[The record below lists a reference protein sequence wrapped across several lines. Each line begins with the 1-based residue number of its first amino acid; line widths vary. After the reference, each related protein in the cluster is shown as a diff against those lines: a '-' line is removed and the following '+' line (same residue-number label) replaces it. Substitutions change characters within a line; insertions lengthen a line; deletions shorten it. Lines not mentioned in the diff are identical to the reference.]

1 MYTPK
6 VNVEERLPVLVSMMA
21 AHPLAAV
28 ISMGPEGLLA
38 SHIPLVH
45 ESDGSPFG
53 VLKGH
58 VSKANAQWKESSAAV
73 DALAIFTGPEHYVS
87 AGWYPGKTE
96 HGREVPT
103 WNYVAVHAY
112 GPLRMVRDRDWLM
125 AHLQSLT
132 DQVEA
137 PFTPPWKVTDAP
149 AEYISNLLDAI
160 VGFELP
166 IRRLEG
172 KWKVSQNRNDRDR
185 QAVMEG
191 LERLNTPAALTMKDL
206 VAGKR

>member
-6 VNVEERLPVLVSMMA
+6 VNAEERLPVLFAMMA

-28 ISMGPEGLLA
+28 ITMGPEGLLA

-45 ESDGSPFG
+45 ESDGSPYG

-58 VSKANAQWKESSAAV
+58 VSKANTQWKESSAAV
-73 DALAIFTGPEHYVS
+73 DALAVFTGPEHYIS
-87 AGWYPGKTE
+87 AGWYPAKAE

-103 WNYVAVHAY
+103 WNYVAVHAH
-112 GPLRMVRDRDWLM
+112 GPLRMMRDKDWLM

-149 AEYISNLLDAI
+149 ADYISNLLDAI